1 VTEEPT
7 VEQYQKNIDMGKF
20 RAFKC
25 KGCGAVIAPP
35 SGACY
40 KCGGTKMEW
49 TEVSG
54 KGNLVSF
61 TVIHV
66 AAEEFQEEAP
76 YYIAIV
82 ELEEGTRVSAR
93 LLGYDPLKPEDVK
106 IGTKLQIAY
115 IKGVSGKAYLAFK
128 PLD

>member
-1 VTEEPT
+1 MTEKPT

-25 KGCGAVIAPP
+25 KSCSAVIAPP
-35 SGACY
+35 SGVCY
-40 KCGGTKMEW
+40 KCGGTEMEW

-54 KGNLVSF
+54 KGTLVSF
-61 TVIHV
+61 TVIHI
-66 AAEEFQEEAP
+66 APEEFQDEAP

-82 ELEEGTRVSAR
+82 ELEEGTRVSSR
-93 LLGYDPLKPEDVK
+93 LLGYDPLKPEEVK